1 MKVSSILI
9 RQTCLAGR
17 HHHHRFSS
25 ACVLP
30 FARHRPSYP
39 SHVAVIQIK
48 RPKAARQGII
58 STMLGRMAQASI
70 PSLTARLGALCVGGV
85 RSTPS
90 LPPTALH
97 QPQNQHVG
105 HLLLCSSSTAPTTML
120 CRFMGNK
127 SCLKTNKSAVK
138 RFRVRGSGSVKR
150 NKAGMSH
157 NTGYK
162 NNTRKRRLASSGGVN
177 GKSIELRM
185 RRLIGK

>member
-1 MKVSSILI
+1 
-9 RQTCLAGR
+9 
-17 HHHHRFSS
+17 
-25 ACVLP
+25 
-30 FARHRPSYP
+30 
-39 SHVAVIQIK
+39 
-48 RPKAARQGII
+48 
-58 STMLGRMAQASI
+58 MLGRLAQASI

-85 RSTPS
+85 RSISS
-90 LPPTALH
+90 LPPTALPRVTAAPH

-105 HLLLCSSSTAPTTML
+105 HLLLSNSTTPTTML

-127 SCLKTNKSAVK
+127 SCLKTNKSAAK

>member
-1 MKVSSILI
+1 MRSALFMKP
-9 RQTCLAGR
+9 
-17 HHHHRFSS
+17 
-25 ACVLP
+25 VLR
-30 FARHRPSYP
+30 FARYRPS
-39 SHVAVIQIK
+39 VAPRSSFMPVEAK
-48 RPKAARQGII
+48 ERQGYYIVI
-58 STMLGRMAQASI
+58 TSTMLGRLAQASI
-70 PSLTARLGALCVGGV
+70 PNLTSRLGALCVGGM
-85 RSTPS
+85 RSISS
-90 LPPTALH
+90 LHSAAPRIAAASH

-105 HLLLCSSSTAPTTML
+105 HLLLSSSCLSATTSPTTML

-127 SCLKTNKSAVK
+127 SCLKTNKSAAK

>member
-1 MKVSSILI
+1 M
-9 RQTCLAGR
+9 RRGAGG
-17 HHHHRFSS
+17 
-25 ACVLP
+25 AAAMIEAPVLP
-30 FARHRPSYP
+30 SVVRPSP
-39 SHVAVIQIK
+39 LETSFILSFNEGSNNK
-48 RPKAARQGII
+48 GRDNT
-58 STMLGRMAQASI
+58 TMLGRLAQASI
-70 PSLTARLGALCVGGV
+70 PNLTSRLGALCVGGM
-85 RSTPS
+85 RSISS
-90 LPPTALH
+90 LHSAAPRIAAASH
-97 QPQNQHVG
+97 KPQNQHVG
-105 HLLLCSSSTAPTTML
+105 HLLLSSSGLGAASPTMML

-127 SCLKTNKSAVK
+127 SCLKTNKSAAK

>member
-1 MKVSSILI
+1 ML
-9 RQTCLAGR
+9 RRDAP
-17 HHHHRFSS
+17 
-25 ACVLP
+25 VLP
-30 FARHRPSYP
+30 SVVRPPPARDAFILS
-39 SHVAVIQIK
+39 VISAKQAK
-48 RPKAARQGII
+48 GRDNT
-58 STMLGRMAQASI
+58 TMLGRLAQASI
-70 PSLTARLGALCVGGV
+70 PSLTSRLGALCVGGV
-85 RSTPS
+85 RSISS
-90 LPPTALH
+90 LHSAAPRIAAASH

-105 HLLLCSSSTAPTTML
+105 HLLLSSSCLSATTSSTTML

-127 SCLKTNKSAVK
+127 SCLKTNKSAAK

>member
-1 MKVSSILI
+1 
-9 RQTCLAGR
+9 
-17 HHHHRFSS
+17 
-25 ACVLP
+25 
-30 FARHRPSYP
+30 
-39 SHVAVIQIK
+39 
-48 RPKAARQGII
+48 
-58 STMLGRMAQASI
+58 MLGRLAQASI

-85 RSTPS
+85 RTISS
-90 LPPTALH
+90 LPSAASRIASASH

-105 HLLLCSSSTAPTTML
+105 HHLVLSTNSVLGTPTNPTATAML

-127 SCLKTNKSAVK
+127 SCLKTNKSAAK

-162 NNTRKRRLASSGGVN
+162 NNARKRRLASSGGVN

>member
-1 MKVSSILI
+1 
-9 RQTCLAGR
+9 
-17 HHHHRFSS
+17 
-25 ACVLP
+25 
-30 FARHRPSYP
+30 
-39 SHVAVIQIK
+39 
-48 RPKAARQGII
+48 
-58 STMLGRMAQASI
+58 MLGRLAQASI

-85 RSTPS
+85 RSISS

-162 NNTRKRRLASSGGVN
+162 NKTRKRRLASSGGVN